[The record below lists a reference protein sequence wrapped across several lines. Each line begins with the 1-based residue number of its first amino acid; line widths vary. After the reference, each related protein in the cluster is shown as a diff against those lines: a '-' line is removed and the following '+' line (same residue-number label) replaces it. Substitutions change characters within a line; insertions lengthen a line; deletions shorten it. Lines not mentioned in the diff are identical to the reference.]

1 MSEAGSSQEPVQKKR
16 KRERDPNQL
25 KMNTANSG
33 LNWWLVKVPKYLGEK
48 WLSSPTSEVGK
59 IEIRR
64 EKGRTEV
71 NFKLD
76 ERLANQGETRTP
88 IDHKLR
94 LSAPSKSETIG
105 ILCRSKKF
113 EDGQEIEER
122 SVEGTIVQNA
132 VCSPASMSCDL
143 YMKQKLLNFKG
154 PEMQR
159 KRAVQLTEVPQH
171 IKPVNGITRKE
182 IQEAKGNE
190 KRTRMDDNQLT
201 SRLLEL
207 FEKHQYYTLKDLC
220 DITKQPTAF
229 LKEKLKEIAVYNS
242 RATQRNMWELK
253 PEYRNYD

>member
-1 MSEAGSSQEPVQKKR
+1 MSI
-16 KRERDPNQL
+16 
-25 KMNTANSG
+25 
-33 LNWWLVKVPKYLGEK
+33 
-48 WLSSPTSEVGK
+48 K
-59 IEIRR
+59 ISNEFFYRVAHFISIQYC
-64 EKGRTEV
+64 
-71 NFKLD
+71 F
-76 ERLANQGETRTP
+76 
-88 IDHKLR
+88 
-94 LSAPSKSETIG
+94 
-105 ILCRSKKF
+105 
-113 EDGQEIEER
+113 
-122 SVEGTIVQNA
+122 QNA

-207 FEKHQYYTLKDLC
+207 FEKHQVCFLSFFQIITVFQYYTLKDLC

-242 RATQRNMWELK
+242 RVIMLRLFCFTDSSRRRKETCGS
-253 PEYRNYD
+253 